1 MAQKSEFV
9 AISFKIDQ
17 FLDVEK
23 LKYFEKLPKF
33 LSKFWPFSETF
44 RSCYSDL
51 AEDFSAA
58 SKNFQ

>member
-1 MAQKSEFV
+1 MAQKSKFV

-33 LSKFWPFSETF
+33 PVLSCSEIF
-44 RSCYSDL
+44 RSWYSDF
-51 AEDFSAA
+51 A
-58 SKNFQ
+58 KNFQKKF